1 MKKFFIALCLT
12 AVTAGS
18 YAQAQTTPAANP
30 AGMEKPKE
38 ENKRAPKFKFKEETF
53 DFGTVKEG
61 PVAEHVFEF
70 KNTGKEPLIVQS
82 ASASCGCTTPE
93 WPKEPIMPGKKGKIV
108 VRYNTQ
114 GRVGPFNKI
123 VYLTSNAVSDK
134 ERYEL
139 YIKGTVE
146 AAPATTTQAQPQQPT
161 H

>member
-1 MKKFFIALCLT
+1 MKKLFIALCLT
-12 AVTAGS
+12 AVSAGA
-18 YAQAQTTPAANP
+18 YAQAQTTPAASP
-30 AGMEKPKE
+30 AGQEKPKE
-38 ENKRAPKFKFKEETF
+38 NKNAPKFKFKEETF

-70 KNTGKEPLIVQS
+70 KNTGKEPLIIQS

-93 WPKEPIMPGKKGKIV
+93 WPKEPIKPGKKGKIT

-114 GRVGPFNKI
+114 GRVGPFNKV

-146 AAPATTTQAQPQQPT
+146 AAPATTTQTTDTKPT

>member
-1 MKKFFIALCLT
+1 MKKLLMALCLT
-12 AVTAGS
+12 AITAGA
-18 YAQAQTTPAANP
+18 YAQTQTTPAP
-30 AGMEKPKE
+30 AAGQEQPKA
-38 ENKRAPKFKFKEETF
+38 ENKKAPKFKFKEETF

-70 KNTGKEPLIVQS
+70 KNTGKEPLIIQN

-93 WPKEPIMPGKKGKIV
+93 WPKEPIMPGKKGKIT

-114 GRVGPFNKI
+114 GRVGPFNKV
-123 VYLTSNAVSDK
+123 VYLSSNAASDK

-146 AAPATTTQAQPQQPT
+146 AAPAATAQPAT